1 MILLTSIIIYYIN
14 HIILDWRRKFCLK
27 MLKSTSSTSA
37 LFIFSFFFARFLTP
51 TQSSRLYLPLGG
63 DSDPVN
69 LTLSSIP
76 LGRVSQ
82 FVTNVTEI
90 GPVESF
96 IHVAHIPS
104 DHLIVQ

>member
-1 MILLTSIIIYYIN
+1 MA
-14 HIILDWRRKFCLK
+14 
-27 MLKSTSSTSA
+27 TSSTSA

-76 LGRVSQ
+76 SGRVSQ
-82 FVTNVTEI
+82 IVTHVTEL

-104 DHLIVQ
+104 DHHLIVQ

>member
-1 MILLTSIIIYYIN
+1 MKIQTKQNQTKILAKEVLF
-14 HIILDWRRKFCLK
+14 KK
-27 MLKSTSSTSA
+27 LKSTSSTSA

-82 FVTNVTEI
+82 LVTNVTEI